1 LNINFYEIVL
11 IAVALGCDA
20 FAVGL
25 GVGCRFCA
33 PRQIFRLSFHFG
45 LFQFMMPLIGWLA
58 GHHILVWVKT
68 WGPWIA
74 FGLLMFIGAR
84 MVREGFV
91 PPEEETECADPTK
104 GFSLVMLSVATSI
117 DALGVGF
124 SLGVLNHNLFM
135 VAVWIGITAAAMTWL
150 AMKIGNR
157 LSQRFAKRMET
168 IGGLI
173 LVAIAFKLLYA

>member
-1 LNINFYEIVL
+1 MNINIYEIAL

-33 PRQIFRLSFHFG
+33 PRQVFRLSFHFG
-45 LFQFMMPLIGWLA
+45 LFQFMMPLAGWLA
-58 GHHILVWVKT
+58 GHHILVWTKT
-68 WGPWIA
+68 WGSWIA
-74 FGLLMFIGAR
+74 FGLLMFIGIR
-84 MVREGFV
+84 MVREGFL
-91 PPEEETECADPTK
+91 PPEEETECQDPTK
-104 GFSLVMLSVATSI
+104 GLSLVMLSVATSI

-124 SLGVLNHNLFM
+124 SLGVLDQGLFM

-157 LSQRFAKRMET
+157 LSQRFAKRMEVV
-168 IGGLI
+168 GGLI
-173 LVAIAFKLLYA
+173 LVAIAFKLLLS